1 LPDQEID
8 EAKAVPKLECRN
20 VGGCG
25 IAAAV
30 GFQPDRGSDPALTAA
45 SFRDTD
51 VRTGRMNL
59 TGFDLAKPLA
69 PRAASTIC
77 AL

>member
-1 LPDQEID
+1 LPDQGID
-8 EAKAVPKLECRN
+8 DAKAVPTLESGN

-30 GFQPDRGSDPALTAA
+30 GFQPDRGSGPALTAA
-45 SFRDTD
+45 PFRDTD

-59 TGFDLAKPLA
+59 TGFDLAKPLVA
-69 PRAASTIC
+69 RAASTIY